1 MQHRDMR
8 RLKKH
13 LLILSLVISGSSQAC
28 LWDSDTIATESARFP
43 GAAGMMAG
51 NFPRHSKEYHEWR
64 VKQKK
69 ALVDAGTATALD
81 YDDLAVS
88 QHKLEGHHAAIAT
101 MLAKEKKN
109 PGIYETYSN
118 LGTFYI
124 YTGDLKTALQYI
136 DKALSINPNAHFGR
150 EKYQRWLVMWLQE
163 KKGQA
168 AVEPASRERYIS
180 NIEGAA
186 IGFAAFIA
194 RQYKGGAA
202 DTPATPPTL
211 TEAQQQR
218 AVHGVTGMMYFADFD
233 NPILQEALGDL
244 LSSGKFNVN
253 ASQLAA
259 LCYLHASEKTSTPEE
274 ESRLKKLM
282 RQALVVTRIGKDD
295 NVEQEMLKTLNAGL
309 ASGQKLNEQVRT
321 DEMAWIAAGQD
332 AAVEFQKKYLQPAE

>member
-1 MQHRDMR
+1 MN
-8 RLKKH
+8 
-13 LLILSLVISGSSQAC
+13 LLQKIILVLCAGVPGFALGC

-69 ALVDAGTATALD
+69 ALVDAGKAATRD

-88 QHKLEGHHAAIAT
+88 QHKLGNHDAAIAT
-101 MLAKEKKN
+101 MLAKEKEN

-124 YTGDLKTALQYI
+124 YTGDLNTALQYI

-163 KKGQA
+163 KKEHVN
-168 AVEPASRERYIS
+168 VEPTRRDRHRS
-180 NIEGAA
+180 NIEGTAV
-186 IGFAAFIA
+186 GFAAFIA
-194 RQYKGGAA
+194 GQLKEETAG
-202 DTPATPPTL
+202 TPAAPPTL
-211 TEAQQQR
+211 TKAQQQA
-218 AVHGVTGMMYFADFD
+218 AVQGVTGMMYFADFD

-244 LSSGKFNVN
+244 LCSGKFDVN

-259 LCYLHASEKTSTPEE
+259 LCYLHASEKISTPEE

-282 RQALVVTRIGKDD
+282 MQALVVTPKDD
-295 NVEQEMLKTLNAGL
+295 DDAKVERQMLETLYAGL
-309 ASGQKLNEQVRT
+309 GGGQKLNEQVRA
-321 DEMAWIAAGQD
+321 DELAWIAAGQD
-332 AAVEFQKKYLQPAE
+332 ASVEFQKKYLKEAK